1 MILNR
6 ILQIVILILFSCAS
20 SIAQKPSLTELTYL
34 KNGGIIRGAIIELI
48 PNDVIKIKTTDG
60 SVVVYSMD
68 DVEKVLRETNQNTT
82 IDDLRGDENASTSE
96 NNKKPKES
104 YRFVATEIIF
114 GFGVGNIKRKNS
126 SFEKSNISNLY
137 GGRCSLGF
145 YLGKNMIAG
154 LAVGIEGG
162 NIDAAYL
169 PLYVDLRFPFG
180 NKKTRISLNMVSGM
194 AYYAG
199 EPVYI
204 LNPSLGIRRF
214 VTEKNSFNFSIGTYS
229 RSMLLYN
236 KNLNVIEDIDEY
248 LYDSNGNVIAPNY
261 SNFDTNKTYRY
272 SLTNLLVSFGFS
284 F

>member
-1 MILNR
+1 MVLNR
-6 ILQIVILILFSCAS
+6 ILQIAILILFSCAT
-20 SIAQKPSLTELTYL
+20 SIAQKPGLTELTYL
-34 KNGGIIRGAIIELI
+34 KNGGIIRGAIVELI
-48 PNDVIKIKTTDG
+48 PNDVVKIKTTDG

-82 IDDLRGDENASTSE
+82 MDDLSGDENVTTSE

-104 YRFVATEIIF
+104 NHFVATEIVF
-114 GFGVGNIKRKNS
+114 GFGIGNIKRKNS
-126 SFEKSNISNLY
+126 SLELSNISNLY

-162 NIDAAYL
+162 NIDVAYL
-169 PLYVDLRFPFG
+169 PLYVDFRFPFG
-180 NKKTRISLNMVSGM
+180 NKKTKISLNMASGM

-214 VTEKNSFNFSIGTYS
+214 VTEKKSFNFSIGTYS

-236 KNLNVIEDIDEY
+236 ENLNIVEDIDKY
-248 LYDSNGNVIAPNY
+248 YYDIYGNVIGFNN
-261 SNFDTNKTYRY
+261 NFETNKTYRY
-272 SLTNLLVSFGFS
+272 FLTNLLVSVGFS